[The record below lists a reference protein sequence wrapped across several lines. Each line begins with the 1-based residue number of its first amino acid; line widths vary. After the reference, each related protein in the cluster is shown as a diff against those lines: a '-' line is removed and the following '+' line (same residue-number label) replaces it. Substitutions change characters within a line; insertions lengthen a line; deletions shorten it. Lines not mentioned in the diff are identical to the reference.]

1 MKRIRKY
8 ITMALAGVM
17 ILTFSGCSLVERT
30 PESIGKTVL
39 AKVGKEK
46 ITRADVDK
54 IMYYQLQQ
62 YKSQYGDDFEND
74 DSIKDTLKQART
86 SALNSL
92 VEEKVLFAKQ
102 EEIGAEFTDDE
113 IQTEV
118 DSRVQMYKDYTGSDD
133 AYAKF
138 LEQYGYTEDEFK
150 DYWTTQI
157 KLEKIVD
164 KMLEDIEVTDEEAQ
178 EYYNEN
184 TDNYKLEPGANVT
197 HILFSDADKGEE
209 QAKAAR
215 ELAVQGKTFDEIA
228 AMDEYKDVSKAEDL
242 GYQASEN
249 NSQLVTEFV
258 DGFKNLKEG
267 EISQPVKTSFGWH
280 LIKVTNVSTEEKT
293 QTFDEVKETVKST
306 VLNNKKSEA
315 YTERIEKYKNE
326 SDVKIYEDRI

>member
-1 MKRIRKY
+1 
-8 ITMALAGVM
+8 MALAGAM

-74 DSIKDTLKQART
+74 DSIKDTLKQTRT

-118 DSRVQMYKDYTGSDD
+118 DSRIQMYKDYTGSDE
-133 AYAKF
+133 AYATF